1 MCVADAAQ
9 TAQQILTY
17 LVNHES
23 AQDTLEGIVEWWLLE
38 QKIRTRMAEVETA
51 LDYLVSERLILVR
64 KGRDERVHYCMN
76 HRRQEEIC
84 KLLNQTTDP

>member
-1 MCVADAAQ
+1 MCVTDTAQ
-9 TAQQILTY
+9 TVQQILAY
-17 LVNHES
+17 LVNHEG

-51 LDYLVSERLILVR
+51 LDYLVNESLILAR
-64 KGRDERVHYCMN
+64 KGRDARVHYCMN
-76 HRRQEEIC
+76 HRRQEEIR

>member
-1 MCVADAAQ
+1 MCVTDSAQ

-17 LVNHES
+17 LVNHEG

-51 LDYLVSERLILVR
+51 LDYLISEGLILVR
-64 KGRDERVHYCMN
+64 KGIDARVHYCMN
-76 HRRQEEIC
+76 NRRQEEIC
-84 KLLNQTTDP
+84 KLLNQTIDH